1 VTGAPGARAT
11 GGSADA
17 GTPRRDGPVVT
28 FDGPAGSGKSSTA
41 RAVARELGF
50 RHLDSGALYRALTW
64 ALLDRGVPPDRWPEL
79 DGEDFRRLG
88 VRLEPTDTGY
98 RVRVGGRRVDEA
110 LRSRRVTEHVSDL
123 ARLPVAREALL
134 GLQRQAGAYG
144 RLVADG
150 RDMGTVVF
158 PDADLKVFLVA
169 DLSERARRRL
179 REEEDQAAD
188 TAEAVEREAE
198 RLARRDRR
206 DSERSH
212 APLRKPRDAW
222 VLDTT
227 SLDFREQVEA
237 VVRRVRQLTGP

>member
-1 VTGAPGARAT
+1 MTGGPGARPAS
-11 GGSADA
+11 GSADA
-17 GTPRRDGPVVT
+17 GSPGRQGPVVT

-50 RHLDSGALYRALTW
+50 RHLDSGALYRGLTW
-64 ALLDRGVPPDRWPEL
+64 ALLDRGIPPDRWPEL
-79 DGEDFRRLG
+79 DGEDFRRLD

-110 LRSRRVTEHVSDL
+110 LRSRRVTEHVSDV

-179 REEEDQAAD
+179 RQDEEEVA
-188 TAEAVEREAE
+188 TVEAVEREAE